1 MKPSTTEDASQRLPS
16 IARWLGFAGL
26 LPQLLLVAA
35 LISEVSNSSFTAAN
49 LALVYSALILS
60 FLGGTWW
67 GLAAR
72 SAARVPLWIWLAA
85 IATSLIGFAALAATV
100 IGQEPRMSLYFVGGA
115 LIGAL
120 GVDFR
125 LATTGMCPRGWLG
138 LRVPL
143 SLGLGGL
150 TILTDHGH
158 VTEAIVGHLP

>member
-1 MKPSTTEDASQRLPS
+1 MTPSTEQDALPRLPS

-26 LPQLLLVAA
+26 LPQLLLTAVMFSEASDSGSRAA
-35 LISEVSNSSFTAAN
+35 S

-72 SAARVPLWIWLAA
+72 SKAQVPWWIWLSA
-85 IATSLIGFAALAATV
+85 IAPSLIGFAALVATV
-100 IGQEPRMSLYFVGGA
+100 TGQDPQVSLYVVGGS
-115 LIGAL
+115 LFGAL
-120 GVDFR
+120 GVDYR
-125 LATTGMCPRGWLG
+125 LATTSMCPIGWLV

-150 TILTDHGH
+150 TILIGS
-158 VTEAIVGHLP
+158 LSS

>member
-1 MKPSTTEDASQRLPS
+1 M
-16 IARWLGFAGL
+16 
-26 LPQLLLVAA
+26 
-35 LISEVSNSSFTAAN
+35 

-72 SAARVPLWIWLAA
+72 SSRQVPRWIWLAA
-85 IATSLIGFAALAATV
+85 IAPSLVGFAALVATV
-100 IGQEPRMSLYFVGGA
+100 TGQDPQVSLYVIGGS

-120 GVDFR
+120 GVDYR
-125 LATTGMCPRGWLG
+125 LATTGMCPGGWLG

-150 TILTDHGH
+150 TILIAG
-158 VTEAIVGHLP
+158 LSS